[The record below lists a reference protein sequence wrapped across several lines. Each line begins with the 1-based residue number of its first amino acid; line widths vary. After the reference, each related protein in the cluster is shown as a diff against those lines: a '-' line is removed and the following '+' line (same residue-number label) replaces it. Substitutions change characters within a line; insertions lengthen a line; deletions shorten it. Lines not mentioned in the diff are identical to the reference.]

1 MTFRRRVWTQL
12 DLNAWPSE
20 GVSPLN
26 RLILALVITSV
37 LVSLLQTEATLE
49 RASDWFLMAEVA
61 GGVLFSVEFIARL
74 WCKVENP
81 DFADRFGRVRYFF
94 EWHSVID
101 LVAVLSIW
109 IDVAGHG
116 EGWVVAL
123 RFARISRIFWLSSH
137 SAVGQAVHELWSAV
151 RDRAT
156 ELFLAAVVAWIVML
170 VSSIGL
176 YMAERTAQP
185 EAFGSI
191 PRAMWWAVT
200 TMTTVGYGDVVPVTV
215 MGKVLGGLTAL
226 TSIAI
231 LALPAGI
238 LAAAFSDAF
247 QRTRARR
254 KAKGP
259 DA

>member
-94 EWHSVID
+94 EWHSVIV
-101 LVAVLSIW
+101 LVPVLTIW
-109 IDVAGHG
+109 TDVAWHG
-116 EGWVVAL
+116 VGWAGAW
-123 RFARISRIFWLSSH
+123 RFPCLMRIFWLSRP
-137 SAVGQAVHELWSAV
+137 SAVA
-151 RDRAT
+151 
-156 ELFLAAVVAWIVML
+156 
-170 VSSIGL
+170 
-176 YMAERTAQP
+176 
-185 EAFGSI
+185 
-191 PRAMWWAVT
+191 
-200 TMTTVGYGDVVPVTV
+200 
-215 MGKVLGGLTAL
+215 
-226 TSIAI
+226 
-231 LALPAGI
+231 
-238 LAAAFSDAF
+238 
-247 QRTRARR
+247 
-254 KAKGP
+254 
-259 DA
+259 